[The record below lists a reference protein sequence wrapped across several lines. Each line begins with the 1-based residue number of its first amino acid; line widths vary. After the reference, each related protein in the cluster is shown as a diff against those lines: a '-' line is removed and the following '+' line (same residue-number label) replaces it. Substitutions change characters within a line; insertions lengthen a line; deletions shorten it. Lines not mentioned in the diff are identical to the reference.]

1 MRTFVL
7 GLVATLA
14 LLLVPSSASAHAA
27 LESSDPADGATLAAL
42 PETVSVT
49 LNEEVGSGA
58 VLRVLDSSGTRVDDG
73 DVTTAGRRV
82 LVGVE
87 AGKSNA
93 DASGAGSY
101 RMVYRV
107 VSADGHAVTGQ
118 IDFRVAAG
126 DGAAATPEP
135 TTAPS
140 ASGSTQQDVTITD
153 VEDDPSQKWAP
164 LWVMGFLVISTAL
177 LVYIVRAGL
186 TSSAS
191 EDED

>member
-14 LLLVPSSASAHAA
+14 LLVVPTSASAHAQ

-49 LNEEVGSGA
+49 LNEDVGSGA
-58 VLRVLDSSGTRVDDG
+58 VLRVLDSSGVRVDD
-73 DVTTAGRRV
+73 DQVTTAGRRV
-82 LVGVE
+82 LVGVRPGSSA
-87 AGKSNA
+87 AGA
-93 DASGAGSY
+93 Y
-101 RMVYRV
+101 RIVYRL
-107 VSADGHAVTGQ
+107 VSADGHPVSGE
-118 IDFRVAAG
+118 IGFRVQPADDASPSTEPSA
-126 DGAAATPEP
+126 GAADPS
-135 TTAPS
+135 S

-164 LWVMGFLVISTAL
+164 LWVMGFLVISSAL

-186 TSSAS
+186 TSSAN
-191 EDED
+191 EDDD